1 MNSLKT
7 IAVGLTLSIGSLL
20 ALALALEAAL
30 RLTVDQPSELY
41 ADLTYDRA
49 LDTEFYRR
57 SFLEL
62 YPRNLDWRRDVY
74 DPYLGWDQPYNSIT
88 RGSRT
93 VGAAIYDL
101 QPAEDVLRVVAI
113 GDSFVFGSYVDSDE
127 TYPAQLETLLDD
139 GEVLNMGVVG
149 YGIDQAV
156 LKYQAYG
163 EQYDP
168 DVVLLGTF
176 PHNYI
181 RTALPFYGF
190 AKPLFAHDESAG
202 IVRLTNTDIPPPQE
216 VYDALDR
223 ELDPPA
229 LYSVAFLRNRLTRVY
244 WRLFGQDVK
253 EQYHRDV
260 DRIIEHVLHML
271 QESTEPPNGRETH
284 RGAGAA
290 RHRLSRRGGVAAR
303 RRGPN
308 AHTPDRPLREA
319 GHTLRGPAGGVQAT
333 QLAPE
338 GLRRPVH
345 PCVRGPHRP
354 PDAGGQ
360 PGGRAHRQGASR
372 RAGLAG
378 ARTVI
383 VRSSPHQVRGSL

>member
-30 RLTVDQPSELY
+30 RLTIDQPSQLY
-41 ADLTYDRA
+41 ADLTYDRD
-49 LDTEFYRR
+49 LDTEFYQR

-62 YPRNLDWRRDVY
+62 YQRNLDWRRDVY

-163 EQYDP
+163 AQYDP

-181 RTALPFYGF
+181 RTALPFYGY
-190 AKPLFAHDESAG
+190 AKPCS
-202 IVRLTNTDIPPPQE
+202 NTTI
-216 VYDALDR
+216 AR
-223 ELDPPA
+223 EQSGSP
-229 LYSVAFLRNRLTRVY
+229 TR
-244 WRLFGQDVK
+244 
-253 EQYHRDV
+253 
-260 DRIIEHVLHML
+260 
-271 QESTEPPNGRETH
+271 T
-284 RGAGAA
+284 
-290 RHRLSRRGGVAAR
+290 SRR
-303 RRGPN
+303 
-308 AHTPDRPLREA
+308 
-319 GHTLRGPAGGVQAT
+319 
-333 QLAPE
+333 
-338 GLRRPVH
+338 LRRCTTRSTVSSTRR
-345 PCVRGPHRP
+345 PCTP
-354 PDAGGQ
+354 
-360 PGGRAHRQGASR
+360 SR
-372 RAGLAG
+372 SCETG
-378 ARTVI
+378 
-383 VRSSPHQVRGSL
+383 